1 LGERTVVAD
10 PTETAQ
16 AEGEDILDIEIRRGL
31 SELQRPTTG
40 LSLSG
45 LSAGLDIGFGPLLMA
60 VILTTATTAGTGELT
75 TELLLAIAYGV
86 GFILVVLGRSELF
99 TEHTALAV
107 LPVLDGQASVARLA
121 RLWGIVYLAN
131 LAGAVVFAGLVVAI
145 GPTVDVVVPA
155 AILELARIY
164 TDQPAIG
171 LLGGGVLAGWL
182 MGLLSW
188 LVAGADSTAARI
200 LVVWLIA
207 AAIGIAHLPHCIA
220 GSVEVV
226 AGVLVGPALGPMAFA
241 RFLALSTVGNAVGG
255 TVFVA
260 LLKYGHVVRSGPTA
274 EDFR

>member
-1 LGERTVVAD
+1 MSEEAAAD
-10 PTETAQ
+10 VEQ
-16 AEGEDILDIEIRRGL
+16 AEGEDILDIQIRRGL
-31 SELQRPTTG
+31 SELERPTTG

-60 VILTTATTAGTGELT
+60 VILTTAGVAGTGELT
-75 TELLLAIAYGV
+75 KQLLLAIAYGV

-99 TEHTALAV
+99 TEHTTLAV
-107 LPVLDGQASVARLA
+107 LPVLDGKASVASLA
-121 RLWGIVYLAN
+121 RLWSIVYVAN
-131 LAGAVVFAGLVVAI
+131 LAGAVIFAALIVTV
-145 GPTVDVVVPA
+145 GPGVDVVAPS
-155 AILELARIY
+155 AIVGLARVY
-164 TDQPAIG
+164 TGQPTLG

-188 LVAGADSTAARI
+188 LVAGADSTISRMM
-200 LVVWLIA
+200 VVWLIA

-226 AGVLVGPALGPMAFA
+226 AGVLVSPALGPMTFA
-241 RFLALSTVGNAVGG
+241 RFLVLSTVGNAVGG

>member
-1 LGERTVVAD
+1 MSDT
-10 PTETAQ
+10 TASEQ
-16 AEGEDILDIEIRRGL
+16 AEGEDILDIQIRQGL

-45 LSAGLDIGFGPLLMA
+45 LSAGLDIGFGPLIMA
-60 VILTTATTAGTGELT
+60 VILTTAGTAGTGELT
-75 TELLLAIAYGV
+75 RELLLAIAYGV

-107 LPVLDGQASVARLA
+107 LPVLDGQADVGRLA
-121 RLWGIVYLAN
+121 RLWVIVYLSN
-131 LAGAVVFAGLVVAI
+131 LVGAAAFGGLIVAV
-145 GPTVDVVVPA
+145 GPTIGVVEPSV
-155 AILELARIY
+155 IVELARVY
-164 TDQPAIG
+164 TDQPAVG

-188 LVAGADSTAARI
+188 LVAGADSTTARL

-226 AGVLVGPALGPMAFA
+226 AGILVGAELGPMAFV
-241 RFLALSTVGNAVGG
+241 RFLSLSTVGNVIGG

-274 EDFR
+274 KDFGGE

>member
-1 LGERTVVAD
+1 VAD
-10 PTETAQ
+10 VTERKQ

-60 VILTTATTAGTGELT
+60 VILTTAGAADTGELA

-99 TEHTALAV
+99 TEHTTLAV

-121 RLWGIVYLAN
+121 RLWGIVYVAN
-131 LAGAVVFAGLVVAI
+131 LVGTVVFAGLVVTV
-145 GPTVDVVVPA
+145 GPTVDVVEPS
-155 AILELARIY
+155 AIVELARVY
-164 TDQPAIG
+164 TDQPPVG

-188 LVAGADSTAARI
+188 LVAGADSTVSRM

-207 AAIGIAHLPHCIA
+207 AAIGVAHLPHCIA

-226 AGVLVGPALGPMAFA
+226 AGVLVSPALGPLAFG
-241 RFLALSTVGNAVGG
+241 RFLVLSTVGNAVGG

-274 EDFR
+274 RDFREE